1 MLIGHTPVDS
11 PTPRSVWVVQR
22 VNEHKVG
29 NYGGGGG
36 GSGRCSGG
44 IEVGMITIHCMKI
57 SNS

>member
-1 MLIGHTPVDS
+1 MDS
-11 PTPRSVWVVQR
+11 PTPRSVWVVQIR
-22 VNEHKVG
+22 VDEHKVG

-36 GSGRCSGG
+36 SGRRSGG